1 MTNNANGE
9 ENGESC
15 STQPG
20 RSAPSERGRPPLIRY
35 VSAALLARGADAGAA
50 VGFVMLA
57 SASGAPAAH
66 GALMAAALTAPHV
79 FGSLPSRLL
88 DRAKDARTVLAGAA
102 VLYGLCIW
110 AAALGFGRLPLA
122 IPLLLAA
129 AAGFCGPLLTG
140 GLSSLLAPLMPG
152 QELRQRRAES
162 WDALTYGIGGT
173 LGPAAV
179 AAAAA
184 ALSAGFALTALSAA
198 SFAAAPLLL
207 ALPKAARPERGEP
220 AGRPPRAAGE
230 PQAKPRGVLR
240 ALAAIGPLRR
250 ATLLTMAAALPGG
263 AISVLAVAFAERT
276 AQAGGPSGGYLVTAF
291 GLGNLA
297 GSLLLVL
304 FPLRGNP
311 EKQMRGW
318 TAAVAASFVCCG
330 FMPSYAWLFAA
341 LLLAGAA
348 NAPFFAAAL
357 AVRSAYSPDG
367 IRAQAFAAMAGIKT
381 AAGSAGTAAAGLLI
395 GFGPSALFWA
405 GGLIV
410 ALALL
415 ATGQDLVRDKSNV
428 APS

>member
-1 MTNNANGE
+1 MATNANNA
-9 ENGESC
+9 ENGESHQRKT
-15 STQPG
+15 SE
-20 RSAPSERGRPPLIRY
+20 SAIDERRRPPLTRY

-66 GALMAAALTAPHV
+66 GALTAAALTAPHV

-88 DRAKDARTVLAGAA
+88 DAAKDARMILAGSA
-102 VLYGLCIW
+102 VLYGLCIL
-110 AAALGFGRLPLA
+110 AAALSFGRMPLA
-122 IPLLLAA
+122 VPLLLAA

-152 QELRQRRAES
+152 PERKQRRAES

-184 ALSAGFALTALSAA
+184 ALSAGFALAALSAA
-198 SFAAAPLLL
+198 SFAAAPLMM
-207 ALPKAARPERGEP
+207 ALPKPALPERAEP
-220 AGRPPRAAGE
+220 SVRSSGAADG
-230 PQAKPRGVLR
+230 QKKKQRGVLR
-240 ALAAIGPLRR
+240 ALASIGPLRR

-263 AISVLAVAFAERT
+263 AISVLAVSFAERT

-318 TAAVAASFVCCG
+318 TAAVAASFVCCA

-357 AVRSAYSPDG
+357 AVRSAFSPDG

-381 AAGSAGTAAAGLLI
+381 AAGSAGTAAAGMLI
-395 GFGPSALFWA
+395 AFGPSSLFLA
-405 GGLIV
+405 GGLLV
-410 ALALL
+410 FAALL
-415 ATGQDLVRDKSNV
+415 ATGRDALSRTK
-428 APS
+428 ADA

>member
-1 MTNNANGE
+1 MANNAE
-9 ENGESC
+9 SGESLQRKT
-15 STQPG
+15 SE
-20 RSAPSERGRPPLIRY
+20 SAAGAHRRPPLIRY
-35 VSAALLARGADAGAA
+35 VSAALLARAADAGAA

-88 DRAKDARTVLAGAA
+88 DAAKDARMILAGSA
-102 VLYGLCIW
+102 VLYGLCIL
-110 AAALGFGRLPLA
+110 AAALSFGRMPLA

-152 QELRQRRAES
+152 PRRKQRRAES

-184 ALSAGFALTALSAA
+184 ALSAGFALAALSAA
-198 SFAAAPLLL
+198 SFAAAPLML
-207 ALPKAARPERGEP
+207 ALPKPALPERAEP
-220 AGRPPRAAGE
+220 SGTADGPKKER
-230 PQAKPRGVLR
+230 RGVLR
-240 ALAAIGPLRR
+240 ALASIGQLRR

-263 AISVLAVAFAERT
+263 AISVLAVSFAERT

-318 TAAVAASFVCCG
+318 TAAVAASFVCCA

-357 AVRSAYSPDG
+357 AVRSAFSPDG

-381 AAGSAGTAAAGLLI
+381 AAGSAGTAAAGMLI
-395 GFGPSALFWA
+395 GFGPASLFLA

-410 ALALL
+410 FAALL
-415 ATGQDLVRDKSNV
+415 ATSRDRSFPNKGR
-428 APS
+428 